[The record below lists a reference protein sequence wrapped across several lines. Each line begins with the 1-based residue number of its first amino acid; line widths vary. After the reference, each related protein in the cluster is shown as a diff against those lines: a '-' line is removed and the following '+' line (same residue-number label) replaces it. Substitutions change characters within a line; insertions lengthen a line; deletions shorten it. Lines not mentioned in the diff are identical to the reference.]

1 METLQSKALLSEDN
15 EHLQSKSYLTS
26 VKEHLNKSLSSEDD
40 EPLKGEALPDK
51 IYKIVPHRKPKKIIT
66 AEDKL
71 EQRKRNCI
79 NFLNKVNGDVPIK
92 LTIEEIKQRNRQ
104 TNDNFRKLHKTAYN
118 AYMNALMKERYKNDE
133 AYRLREKER
142 GKLRVLKRREA
153 KLLNFNP
160 ELKPFYFNILSVNDT
175 LKIPIFLNVPHE
187 LFKKYNME
195 CCQWTAT
202 NKIYHYILTP
212 LITDTSIL
220 SDLIEEQFNNL

>member
-1 METLQSKALLSEDN
+1 MEHLQSKALLSEDN
-15 EHLQSKSYLTS
+15 EP
-26 VKEHLNKSLSSEDD
+26 LNKSLLSEDN
-40 EPLKGEALPDK
+40 KALPDK
-51 IYKIVPHRKPKKIIT
+51 IYKIVPHRKPKKIVT
-66 AEDKL
+66 PEDKL

-79 NFLNKVNGDVPIK
+79 NFLNKVNGNEPLK
-92 LTIEEIKQRNRQ
+92 PTIEEIKQRNRQ

-187 LFKKYNME
+187 LVKIYNME
-195 CCQWTAT
+195 CCQWTTT

-212 LITDTSIL
+212 LIADTFIL